1 MFSNTIYKIKLMSKF
16 FVYDKSNNRIQTSFF
31 LPFLSSLVATLLIIL
46 SYAIMNGFSFKI
58 NEVINFFEEP
68 EILIINENELNG
80 NSINNDIID
89 SIVDLDKIYA
99 DRFMFCSNG
108 NKSIFSNVYL
118 LSNFEEFEKKSKKF
132 EIADFYNS
140 YNVNNPKCIIG
151 NEISL
156 QLGLKKGDIINLSSI
171 LDFKNLQIKNFPQKS
186 FVVEN
191 IIKTNM
197 LNYDTRIWIEYTNNL
212 DLINKNFSIKAPLVS
227 SNVEYKRINK
237 IKGLEI
243 RNDLIKNNE
252 ILQAIK
258 FEKLFY
264 FIFGLFI
271 LTGSS
276 MMLLSFNMSC
286 ILNNIRLVGFFQ
298 SLGLKKKNISLL
310 FIVNSC
316 LISVASFFCALII
329 FWIILFFD
337 KNYQLLNIFFPAEI
351 YFNFQLLIEN
361 SMLFKIFILN
371 IGIMFFS
378 TLLPIYK
385 INKIDIIECIKNED

>member
-1 MFSNTIYKIKLMSKF
+1 MLFNTIYKIKLISRF
-16 FVYDKSNNRIQTSFF
+16 FVYDKSNNNIQSSFL
-31 LPFLSSLVATLLIIL
+31 LPFLSSLVASLVIIL

-68 EILIINENELNG
+68 EILIINKNELDEN
-80 NSINNDIID
+80 ILNNDIID
-89 SIVDLDKIYA
+89 SIVDVNKIYA
-99 DRFMFCSNG
+99 DRFMFCSMG
-108 NKSIFSNVYL
+108 NKSIFSDVYL
-118 LSNFEEFEKKSKKF
+118 LSNFEEFEKECKKF
-132 EIADFYNS
+132 EIYDSYNS
-140 YNVNNPKCIIG
+140 YNTNISKCIIG

-171 LDFKNLQIKNFPQKS
+171 LDFKSLQTKNFPQKN
-186 FVVEN
+186 FIVEN

-197 LNYDTRIWIEYTNNL
+197 LNYDTRIWIEYSNNL
-212 DLINKNFSIKAPLVS
+212 DLINKNFSIKSPLVS
-227 SNVEYKRINK
+227 SDIAYEDINK

-243 RNDLIKNNE
+243 RNNLIHSNE

-271 LTGSS
+271 LVGSS
-276 MMLLSFNMSC
+276 MMLLSFNMLC

-298 SLGLKKKNISLL
+298 SLGVKKKNISLL
-310 FIVNSC
+310 FVVNSC
-316 LISVASFFCALII
+316 LISIASFFCALII
-329 FWIILFFD
+329 FWIVLFFD
-337 KNYQLLNIFFPAEI
+337 KNYQLLDIFFPAEI